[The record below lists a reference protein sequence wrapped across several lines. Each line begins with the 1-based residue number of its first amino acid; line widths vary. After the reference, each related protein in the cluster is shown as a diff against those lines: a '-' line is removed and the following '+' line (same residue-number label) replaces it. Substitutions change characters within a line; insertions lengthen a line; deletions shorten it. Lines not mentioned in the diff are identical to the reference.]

1 MYFFNKK
8 MSNVDDVNFQSPII
22 GFTGMRWPQKGLAE
36 MHVMDQTQIHYLEAV
51 EKVNGIPMVLPVAQI
66 FNPERIKRQ
75 VSLVDAILIQGG
87 IDVTPSFYGEENLPL
102 LDITCAQ
109 TDKFILEVIKCA
121 KERKI
126 PIFGICKGMQLINV
140 SFGGTLY
147 QDVKYAGLDSKSH
160 RQSDET
166 ITKPVH
172 SINVVENSLLSKM
185 FPNKDKLMVN
195 SYHHQAIKDLGQGL
209 VIDAKADDGIIEA
222 IHYDDKSQ
230 WIFGVQFHPEQLSRA
245 NDDFLAI
252 FSEFIKQANLAKYN
266 KV

>member
-1 MYFFNKK
+1 

-109 TDKFILEVIKCA
+109 TDKFILEVIKCG

-126 PIFGICKGMQLINV
+126 PIFDYSSQDTKE
-140 SFGGTLY
+140 TLY
-147 QDVKYAGLDSKSH
+147 PHLPCCSSLFFFHLDGYSNADWVSVVYH
-160 RQSDET
+160 QLNL
-166 ITKPVH
+166 KPYPLVFCI
-172 SINVVENSLLSKM
+172 IN
-185 FPNKDKLMVN
+185 
-195 SYHHQAIKDLGQGL
+195 I
-209 VIDAKADDGIIEA
+209 
-222 IHYDDKSQ
+222 
-230 WIFGVQFHPEQLSRA
+230 
-245 NDDFLAI
+245 
-252 FSEFIKQANLAKYN
+252 
-266 KV
+266 

>member
-1 MYFFNKK
+1 MAK
-8 MSNVDDVNFQSPII
+8 VDEVDFKSPII
-22 GFTGMRWPQKGLAE
+22 GLTGMRWPQKGLAE

-51 EKVNGIPMVLPVAQI
+51 ERVKGIPMVIPVPQI
-66 FNPERIKRQ
+66 FNPDTIKEQ
-75 VSLVDAILIQGG
+75 VNRVDAILIQGG
-87 IDVTPSFYGEENLPL
+87 IDVTPSFYGEENLPE
-102 LDITCAQ
+102 LDVTCAQ
-109 TDKFILEVIKCA
+109 TDQFILEVIKYA

-126 PIFGICKGMQLINV
+126 PILGICKGMQLINV

-147 QDVKYAGLDSKSH
+147 QDIKYAGLDSKSH

-172 SINVVENSLLSKM
+172 SINVVENSYLSNM

-195 SYHHQAIKDLGQGL
+195 SYHHQTIKDLGQGL
-209 VIDAKADDGIIEA
+209 EIDAKADDGIIES
-222 IHYDDKSQ
+222 IHYGNKSQ

-245 NDDFLAI
+245 NDEFLAI

>member
-1 MYFFNKK
+1 

-36 MHVMDQTQIHYLEAV
+36 MHVMDQIQIHYLEAV
-51 EKVNGIPMVLPVAQI
+51 EKVNGIPMGLPVAQI

-75 VSLVDAILIQGG
+75 V
-87 IDVTPSFYGEENLPL
+87 DVTPSFYGEENLPL

-172 SINVVENSLLSKM
+172 SINVVEN
-185 FPNKDKLMVN
+185 
-195 SYHHQAIKDLGQGL
+195 

>member
-1 MYFFNKK
+1 MAK
-8 MSNVDDVNFQSPII
+8 VDEVDFESPII
-22 GFTGMRWPQKGLAE
+22 GLTGMRWPKKEIAE

-51 EKVNGIPMVLPVAQI
+51 ERGKGIPIVLPVPQI
-66 FNPERIKRQ
+66 FNPDIIKRQ
-75 VSLVDAILIQGG
+75 VGLVDGILIQGG

-102 LDITCAQ
+102 LDVTCAQ
-109 TDKFILEVIKCA
+109 TDQFLLEVIKCA

-126 PIFGICKGMQLINV
+126 PILGICKGMQLINV

-147 QDVKYAGLDSKSH
+147 QDIKYAGLDSKSH

-172 SINVVENSLLSKM
+172 SINIVENSYLSNM

-209 VIDAKADDGIIEA
+209 EIDAKADDGIIES
-222 IHYDDKSQ
+222 IHYGNKSQ

-245 NDDFLAI
+245 NDEFLAI